1 MDKSGLPNVCDIFD
15 TIVTDAMSLEWKT
28 QILENRNSWIT
39 YLKRLD
45 EEYRQKSNQLH
56 LIQTY
61 DDMLPVCA
69 NESNLNALYGTLRE
83 KCFAQFPTISNVY
96 NNAICPICEGTF
108 TTKVTLEHIIPKGS
122 KGRYQFAILPINLV
136 KCCAECNTSKHQEHS
151 KSARDREVNPYF
163 EEEFKGKVD
172 IENYLIL
179 RFMYNS
185 EMETWEMKLV
195 PPSEDEN
202 DSDDV
207 AMVKNF
213 INIYNII
220 QTYQNRVNIEYNRM
234 ISVLSKQ
241 LILPLSKNVLVEY
254 IKKMR
259 NDYSEKYTLE
269 EGWIDQNYFGKLI
282 CETLTDAFEKN
293 PMYIDRFYDVI
304 KQRQLNINS
313 LVFEKNNFLDQLKLG
328 QNRSS
333 LEDYLEWIEKLMHEY
348 YNDFILYFNH
358 LKRNFVNYKLQKPNN
373 EVVSDKMY
381 ETILSIFD
389 LYFSET
395 RSFDGFKEKCLSI
408 LV

>member
-1 MDKSGLPNVCDIFD
+1 MPSVREILD
-15 TIVTDAMSLEWKT
+15 TIVTENVTKDWKK
-28 QILENRNSWIT
+28 QIRDGRESWIS
-39 YLKRLD
+39 YLEKLD
-45 EEYRQKSNQLH
+45 EEYRQKSTQLH

-61 DDMLPVCA
+61 NERLPVCA
-69 NESNLNALYGTLRE
+69 NESNLEVLYGTLRE
-83 KCFAQFPTISNVY
+83 KCFAKFPTTNNVHSNS
-96 NNAICPICEGTF
+96 ICPICEGTF

-122 KGRYQFAILPINLV
+122 KGKYQFAILPINLV
-136 KCCAECNTSKHQEHS
+136 KCCAECNTNKHNKAS

-172 IENYLIL
+172 IENYLLL

-241 LILPLSKNVLVEY
+241 LILPLSRNVLVQY
-254 IKKMR
+254 IEKMR
-259 NDYSEKYTLE
+259 NDYSEKYSLE
-269 EGWIDQNYFGKLI
+269 EGWTDQNYFGKLI
-282 CETLTDAFEKN
+282 CETLTDAFEKDR
-293 PMYIDRFYDVI
+293 MYIDRFYDVI

-328 QNRSS
+328 QNQSS

-348 YNDFILYFNH
+348 YDDFILYFNH

-389 LYFSET
+389 LYFSEA

>member
-1 MDKSGLPNVCDIFD
+1 MPSVREILD
-15 TIVTDAMSLEWKT
+15 TIVTENVTKDWKKQIRDGRESWMSYLEK
-28 QILENRNSWIT
+28 
-39 YLKRLD
+39 LD

-69 NESNLNALYGTLRE
+69 NEANLNTLYGTLRE

-122 KGRYQFAILPINLV
+122 NGKYQFAILPINLV

-163 EEEFKGKVD
+163 EEEFRGKID
-172 IENYLIL
+172 IEKYLIL
-179 RFMYNS
+179 SFLYNS
-185 EMETWEMKLV
+185 EMETWELKLV
-195 PPSEDEN
+195 PPNEDEN

-304 KQRQLNINS
+304 KQRQLNIDS

-328 QNRSS
+328 QNQSS
-333 LEDYLEWIEKLMHEY
+333 LEDYLGWIENLMLGY
-348 YNDFILYFNH
+348 YDDFKLYFYH

-389 LYFSET
+389 LYFSEN

-408 LV
+408 LVKK